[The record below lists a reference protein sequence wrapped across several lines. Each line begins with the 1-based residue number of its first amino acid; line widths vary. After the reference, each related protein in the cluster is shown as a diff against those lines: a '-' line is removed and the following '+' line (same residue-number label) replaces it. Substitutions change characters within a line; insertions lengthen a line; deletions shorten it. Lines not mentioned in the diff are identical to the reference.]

1 MPQPAGEEPDV
12 AAANALMAAEPA
24 PVAADTIGSVL
35 LLGANG
41 MLGPPVVNEL
51 GDHYSLSVTDIN
63 PYGWRGRDCEL
74 RGAAAPPQTR
84 VRRQHDGYLQR
95 DQVRGGERPLAIH
108 QHRPA
113 LHRHGLHL

>member
-63 PYGWRGRDCEL
+63 PYGWRQGGDEIVA
-74 RGAAAPPQTR
+74 GT
-84 VRRQHDGYLQR
+84 
-95 DQVRGGERPLAIH
+95 GEREDIEVMNNDRFGLSRWAAFLTPT
-108 QHRPA
+108 A
-113 LHRHGLHL
+113 LCCS

>member
-63 PYGWRGRDCEL
+63 PYGWRQGGDEIVA
-74 RGAAAPPQTR
+74 GT
-84 VRRQHDGYLQR
+84 
-95 DQVRGGERPLAIH
+95 GEREDIEVMNND
-108 QHRPA
+108 
-113 LHRHGLHL
+113 